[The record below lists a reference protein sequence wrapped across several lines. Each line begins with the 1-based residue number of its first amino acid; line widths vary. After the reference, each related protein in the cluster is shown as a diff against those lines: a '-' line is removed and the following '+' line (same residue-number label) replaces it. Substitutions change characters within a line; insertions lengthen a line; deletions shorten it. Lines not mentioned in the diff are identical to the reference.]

1 MMFWLYAK
9 HHWRP
14 SDIWKMSR
22 GEKTITRAFFLHE
35 VELQKELAKGALQ

>member
-14 SDIWKMSR
+14 TEVFAMQR
-22 GEKTITRAFFLHE
+22 GEKNVTRAFFLRE
-35 VELQKELAKGALQ
+35 IELQKEIAKGAAQ